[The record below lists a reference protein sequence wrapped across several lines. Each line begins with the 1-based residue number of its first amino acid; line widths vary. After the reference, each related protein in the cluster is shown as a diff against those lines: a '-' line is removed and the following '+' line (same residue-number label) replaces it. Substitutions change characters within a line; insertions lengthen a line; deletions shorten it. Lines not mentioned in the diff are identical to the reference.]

1 MYKLFKFFGIIN
13 HMKLFHTLNKIIAL
27 IWGFWNGVC
36 YCMITWASPSRSR
49 ILPHS
54 RNSWRRSGS
63 RGGNPGRISS
73 KTSLLKTARGKQTL
87 HSLKMRRQRKK
98 QFNQRSC
105 LPTAPSQNKT
115 EQKSQYNTAEWNPQR
130 KMVSQ
135 SGWLW
140 WTMATQMVLRA
151 TRLSTIR

>member
-1 MYKLFKFFGIIN
+1 MLFKFFGVIY
-13 HMKLFHTLNKIIAL
+13 HMKPFHTYKIIAL
-27 IWGFWNGVC
+27 IRGFWNGVC
-36 YCMITWASPSRSR
+36 YCLTTRASPSRSRR

-54 RNSWRRSGS
+54 RNSWRRSGN

-87 HSLKMRRQRKK
+87 HSLEMRRQRKK
-98 QFNQRSC
+98 QFNKRSC
-105 LPTAPSQNKT
+105 LPTAPSQKQKKT
-115 EQKSQYNTAEWNPQR
+115 EQKTQYDTAEWNPQR

-140 WTMATQMVLRA
+140 WTMATQIVLRA